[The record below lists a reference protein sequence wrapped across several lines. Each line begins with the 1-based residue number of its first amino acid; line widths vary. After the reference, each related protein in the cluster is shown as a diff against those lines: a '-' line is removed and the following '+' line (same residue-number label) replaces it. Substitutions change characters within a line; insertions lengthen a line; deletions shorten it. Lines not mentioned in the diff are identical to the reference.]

1 MRRVTDGA
9 PERPK
14 VHAAEKM
21 TAASFVYERLRQDIL
36 KGEFKPGQR
45 LHIELVARRHG
56 VGTNPVREALN
67 RLSSDRLV
75 DRKDQRGFFVPP
87 ISVADLRELVKTRCW
102 LEAKAVEESIA
113 NRDQLWEENLVLAGH
128 RLSRTP
134 WAVLGQSANPQWEQR
149 HREFHL
155 ALIANCGSRWL
166 IEFCEELMYQAER
179 YRYIAVTATYPMR
192 IVNDEHH
199 GILEAAIDGDMA
211 LTVKRLIDHYRLTLN
226 IIEDQIRTALPE
238 PAE

>member
-1 MRRVTDGA
+1 VRA
-9 PERPK
+9 PEK
-14 VHAAEKM
+14 T
-21 TAASFVYERLRQDIL
+21 TAATLVYEKLRQDIL
-36 KGEFKPGQR
+36 KGDFKPGQR
-45 LHIELVARRHG
+45 LHIELVAGRYG

-113 NRDQLWEENLVLAGH
+113 NRDAEWEENLVLACH

-134 WAVLGQSANPQWEQR
+134 WAFPDQSSNPEWEQR

-166 IEFCEELMYQAER
+166 IGFCEELMYQAER

-192 IVNDEHH
+192 IVNDEHR
-199 GILEAAIDGDMA
+199 GILEAAIEGDA
-211 LTVKRLIDHYRLTLN
+211 VLTVKRLIDHYQLTLT